1 MDKIVDIEQV
11 SNLLIRPPRF
21 TYSLA
26 DMGPNIMTINGIL
39 TRRFDF
45 NVKNQTNQTLSCS
58 LYYQGKI

>member
-1 MDKIVDIEQV
+1 MNKIVDIEQV

-21 TYSLA
+21 TYTLS
-26 DMGPNIMTINGIL
+26 DMGPNVVAINGTL

-45 NVKNQTNQTLSCS
+45 NVTNQSDQTLSCS